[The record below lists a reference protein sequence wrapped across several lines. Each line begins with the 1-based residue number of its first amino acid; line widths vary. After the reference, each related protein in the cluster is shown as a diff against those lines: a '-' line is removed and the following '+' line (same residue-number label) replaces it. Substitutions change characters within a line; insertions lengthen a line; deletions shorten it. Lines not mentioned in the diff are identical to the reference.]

1 MELWIRSQEKMTLTP
16 INELLR
22 IEEGEYVDGL
32 EEQYTKYNIYY
43 KSINLGS
50 YKKERALEVLD
61 QIQRLLKPRI
71 MMKYNDDCT
80 MSVSSIEEQPASY
93 VYEMP
98 KE

>member
-61 QIQRLLKPRI
+61 EIQDILVQV
-71 MMKYNDDCT
+71 NDPNLT
-80 MSVSSIEEQPASY
+80 ILPIL